1 MKMKKC
7 KKVFIGILLIMVAVS
22 THAQLHFGLKG
33 GLNIASVKFSE
44 DFLNAEN
51 VTGFH
56 IGPLLELMIP
66 YTGIGFDAA
75 ILYSQKGLYTQRK
88 SISTDYIDIP
98 VNLKWKVGLPVIKGY
113 LSAGPYA
120 SLCINGSDV
129 WDIPGSVKTEIEN
142 KTFAAGL
149 NFGAGVE
156 VFGSLQVGFTYG
168 LGLTNDYSAS
178 KLNDIANGKSN
189 LMSVTAALLF

>member
-1 MKMKKC
+1 MKKS
-7 KKVFIGILLIMVAVS
+7 KKVFIGVMLIMVAVS
-22 THAQLHFGLKG
+22 AQAQLHFGIKG
-33 GLNIASVKFSE
+33 GLNISSVKFSE

-56 IGPLLELMIP
+56 IGPLVELMIP

-75 ILYSQKGLYTQRK
+75 ILYSQKGLYTQREN
-88 SISTDYIDIP
+88 ISTDYIDIP
-98 VNLKWKVGLPVIKGY
+98 VNLKWKIGIPLIKGY

-120 SLCINGSDV
+120 SFCVSGADV
-129 WDIPGSVKTEIEN
+129 WKIPGNLQMQVEN

-168 LGLTNDYSAS
+168 LGLTNDYSVN
-178 KLNDIANGKSN
+178 KVGDIANGKSN

>member
-1 MKMKKC
+1 MKNY
-7 KKVFIGILLIMVAVS
+7 KKVFVGVLLMLVAVS
-22 THAQLHFGLKG
+22 AHAQLHFGLKG
-33 GLNIASVKFSE
+33 GLNIASVKFNQ
-44 DFLNAEN
+44 DLLNVEN

-56 IGPLLELMIP
+56 IGPMLELMIP

-75 ILYSQKGLYTQRK
+75 VLYSQKGLYTQRK

-98 VNLKWKVGLPVIKGY
+98 VNLKWKVGLPIVKAY
-113 LSAGPYA
+113 LSAGPYV
-120 SLCINGSDV
+120 SLCVSGLDV
-129 WDIPGSVKTEIEN
+129 WEIPGTVEMEIEN

-156 VFGSLQVGFTYG
+156 VFGSLQLGFTYG
-168 LGLTNDYSAS
+168 LGLTDDYSAH
-178 KLNDIANGKSN
+178 KLGEVFNGKSN